1 MGNAVGAF
9 SKAAFRIESDR
20 GLVNATYPTTVAE
33 ADTEEVLLKSSDQ
46 INLLSESLKENL
58 TFEQD
63 VTLLGTPGI
72 PNTDLVSILP
82 TGSLEIRGFYDGLDA
97 IIAAAMGFEKPLA
110 TDSPIAQNS
119 TALTSSASSAAG
131 TWDDSG
137 TPFASGDV
145 GKFIRVTSRTAEG
158 QVRRISGFT
167 DSNTVTI
174 TPNWDVTP
182 DNTTTAVM
190 AQEWLH
196 LFELSNHL
204 HDELWSDFYS
214 SYPAG
219 GVGTAND
226 QIIRRGTLGILKWK
240 TTPQI
245 WRCCFV
251 NSLTISLS
259 AGGVLSVSAE
269 FIPFDLDKTSSTN
282 TANTADNWA
291 FTHASPLFVTNEQI
305 IFPEISYFRIAVLG
319 DAPLDSGDNT
329 GIREFSITIKNN
341 LKIDDMDANSTYYRI
356 MPMRNSHR
364 EITGSFKI
372 PRYNADTFFDF
383 QSGESEL
390 IANIKIT
397 GSTIASSARYI
408 NLWLPSLK
416 LEAGDAPVAGPGL
429 IPQSYNFRC
438 LSPGAAVTG
447 FPTQNLTAPRS
458 EFMVQTLNQNP
469 FNIFRDQQKSY

>member
-196 LFELSNHL
+196 LFELS
-204 HDELWSDFYS
+204 
-214 SYPAG
+214 
-219 GVGTAND
+219 
-226 QIIRRGTLGILKWK
+226 
-240 TTPQI
+240 
-245 WRCCFV
+245 
-251 NSLTISLS
+251 
-259 AGGVLSVSAE
+259 
-269 FIPFDLDKTSSTN
+269 
-282 TANTADNWA
+282 
-291 FTHASPLFVTNEQI
+291 
-305 IFPEISYFRIAVLG
+305 
-319 DAPLDSGDNT
+319 
-329 GIREFSITIKNN
+329 
-341 LKIDDMDANSTYYRI
+341 
-356 MPMRNSHR
+356 
-364 EITGSFKI
+364 
-372 PRYNADTFFDF
+372 
-383 QSGESEL
+383 
-390 IANIKIT
+390 
-397 GSTIASSARYI
+397 
-408 NLWLPSLK
+408 
-416 LEAGDAPVAGPGL
+416 
-429 IPQSYNFRC
+429 
-438 LSPGAAVTG
+438 
-447 FPTQNLTAPRS
+447 
-458 EFMVQTLNQNP
+458 
-469 FNIFRDQQKSY
+469 